1 MDNYRISKHLDKIS
15 KLLEITEA
23 NPFKI
28 RAYQNGSRVI
38 RFLKE
43 DAKELL
49 EKKQLGKVKG
59 IGKGLLLDITE
70 FVENGSSETYETL
83 AKEIPQGIFEI
94 FQIKGL
100 GVKKVKVILD
110 KLQISTLGELE
121 YACLEN
127 RLVDLD
133 GFGSKTQESVLQNI
147 QFLKRN
153 KGYKLLNVAFEESE
167 KLKEFLIESLKP
179 QELTLCGQLITGLEV
194 VDEIYFLAIINEK
207 ELQEFVLEFG
217 GNENFSQLNLE
228 ENKIIGTLLSGLNFV
243 IEAVS
248 EENLGSKILE
258 KNSTE
263 DFLKELHFSQEE
275 SFRTEEEVF
284 QVKKIK
290 YIFPEV
296 RHFGVEKGSKV
307 SENLVQEKEILG
319 VFHNHTTWSDGS
331 ASLEEMAK
339 EAQNLGYSYIGISDH
354 SKTAFYANGLTESRI
369 AEQHAEI
376 DKLNEE
382 MENFKIFKGIES
394 DILNDGSL
402 DYDDSI
408 LENFDFVIASVHSN
422 FKMSEEEMTKRLI
435 KAIENPYTTMLGH
448 LTGRLLLA
456 RPEYKLNMQKIIDAC
471 SQNDVCIELNASP
484 HRLDLD
490 WRLMQSAF
498 EKGVKISINPDAHS
512 LTGLQ
517 DVKYG
522 IKVARRGGAQRENV
536 LNTKNFETVLE
547 K

>member
-153 KGYKLLNVAFEESE
+153 KGDKLLNVAFEES
-167 KLKEFLIESLKP
+167 
-179 QELTLCGQLITGLEV
+179 
-194 VDEIYFLAIINEK
+194 
-207 ELQEFVLEFG
+207 
-217 GNENFSQLNLE
+217 
-228 ENKIIGTLLSGLNFV
+228 
-243 IEAVS
+243 
-248 EENLGSKILE
+248 
-258 KNSTE
+258 
-263 DFLKELHFSQEE
+263 
-275 SFRTEEEVF
+275 
-284 QVKKIK
+284 
-290 YIFPEV
+290 
-296 RHFGVEKGSKV
+296 
-307 SENLVQEKEILG
+307 
-319 VFHNHTTWSDGS
+319 
-331 ASLEEMAK
+331 
-339 EAQNLGYSYIGISDH
+339 
-354 SKTAFYANGLTESRI
+354 
-369 AEQHAEI
+369 
-376 DKLNEE
+376 
-382 MENFKIFKGIES
+382 
-394 DILNDGSL
+394 
-402 DYDDSI
+402 
-408 LENFDFVIASVHSN
+408 
-422 FKMSEEEMTKRLI
+422 
-435 KAIENPYTTMLGH
+435 
-448 LTGRLLLA
+448 
-456 RPEYKLNMQKIIDAC
+456 
-471 SQNDVCIELNASP
+471 
-484 HRLDLD
+484 
-490 WRLMQSAF
+490 
-498 EKGVKISINPDAHS
+498 
-512 LTGLQ
+512 
-517 DVKYG
+517 
-522 IKVARRGGAQRENV
+522 
-536 LNTKNFETVLE
+536 
-547 K
+547 